1 MKPFQLFTGLTLV
14 ICLFGSCASRNPSR
28 DGEQKRKPAIT
39 GVTPTIK
46 NPSRGVINA
55 SGDGLTPGIGRSNG
69 AGSEESATS
78 IANSAIAKANVAV
91 KISER
96 KLSGLSDEELIG
108 RISERQDGIVDI
120 SGSIL
125 KSTGKEKIR
134 NYAESILKEYGE
146 AQSQLKKL
154 LTEKAVRSQTNLKK
168 ESVAAKSDLD
178 YVQAMIAGHQDLILL
193 LTVAG
198 ASKDNGLKN
207 FGTTYLPLAKKQLE
221 DARELTKLVSPKQKN

>member
-1 MKPFQLFTGLTLV
+1 MKPFQLFTGLSLV
-14 ICLFGSCASRNPSR
+14 ICLFGSCVSRKPTR
-28 DGEQKRKPAIT
+28 DAEQKRKPAIT

-96 KLSGLSDEELIG
+96 KLSGLSDEELMG
-108 RISERQDGIVDI
+108 RISELQNGIVDM

-134 NYAESILKEYGE
+134 NYAEAVLKEYGA

-154 LTEKAVRSQTNLKK
+154 LAAQAVRSQNSPKAG
-168 ESVAAKSDLD
+168 SAVAKSDFD
-178 YVQAMIAGHQDLILL
+178 YVQAMISGHQDLILL

-207 FGTTYLPLAKKQLE
+207 FGTAYLPLAKKQLE

>member
-1 MKPFQLFTGLTLV
+1 MKRFQLFTGLSLV

-28 DGEQKRKPAIT
+28 DGEQRRKPSIT

-69 AGSEESATS
+69 AGSEESATH

-96 KLSGLSDEELIG
+96 KLSGLSEEELMG
-108 RISERQDGIVDI
+108 RIADRQGGIVDM

-125 KSTGKEKIR
+125 KSTGKDKIR
-134 NYAESILKEYGE
+134 NYAEAILKEYTE
-146 AQSQLKKL
+146 AQTQLKKL
-154 LTEKAVRSQTNLKK
+154 LAEKAVRSRTDLKK
-168 ESVAAKSDLD
+168 ESAAAKSDFE
-178 YVQAMIAGHQDLILL
+178 YVQSMISGQQDLILL

-198 ASKDNGLKN
+198 ESKDSGLKN
-207 FGTTYLPLAKKQLE
+207 FGTTFLPLAKKQLE
-221 DARELTKLVSPKQKN
+221 DARELTKVVSPKQKN